1 LRQDSRG
8 VPSYKMQLE
17 ENVPLAPLTTFRIGG
32 PARWYAEATTE
43 DEIVEAVAFAKE
55 QEIPLFVLGG
65 GSNLLISDAGFPGLV
80 LHIALRGIEQHIG
93 GIFVAAAG
101 EDWDQFVSMAVQAN
115 CGGIECLAGI
125 PGSVGGTPV
134 QNVGAY
140 GQEVAQTIVSVRA
153 LDLRAIEF
161 VDLPAERCGFAYRH
175 SIFNGTQ
182 RGRYI
187 VSAVT
192 YRLLSNAE
200 STISYADIKRY
211 FHDWKT
217 NPSLA
222 EVATAVREIRRGKG
236 MLLVEGDPDCSSAGS
251 FFKNPNVPDD
261 VFARIAG
268 QSDTP
273 VPHYEAG
280 PRMIKI
286 PAAWLLEHAG
296 FPKGYALGRA
306 GISSRH
312 TLALI
317 NRGGASAEDVIAL
330 RDKILDAVESRFG
343 IRLEPEPVF
352 VG

>member
-1 LRQDSRG
+1 
-8 VPSYKMQLE
+8 MQLK

-43 DEIVEAVAFAKE
+43 DEIVEAVAFAHE

-80 LHIALRGIEQHIG
+80 LHIALRGIERRPDG
-93 GIFVAAAG
+93 TFVAAAG
-101 EDWDQFVSMAVQAN
+101 EDWDQFVSTAVQAN
-115 CGGIECLAGI
+115 YGGIECLAGI

-140 GQEVAQTIVSVRA
+140 GQEVSQTIVSVRA
-153 LDLRAIEF
+153 LDLRSNEF
-161 VDLPAERCGFAYRH
+161 VDLPTELCGFEYRR
-175 SIFNGTQ
+175 SIFNSTQ
-182 RGRYI
+182 RGKHI
-187 VSAVT
+187 VSGVT
-192 YRLLSNAE
+192 YKLVNNAE
-200 STISYADIKRY
+200 SMINYADLKRH
-211 FHDWKT
+211 FQEWEGR
-217 NPSLA
+217 PSLA
-222 EVATAVREIRRGKG
+222 EVAAAVREIRRGKG

-251 FFKNPNVPDD
+251 FFKNPVVPEE
-261 VFARIAG
+261 VFARIANE
-268 QSDTP
+268 SDAP

-280 PRMIKI
+280 PHMTKI